1 MLESASRRSH
11 HEDPDCKHNWE
22 RGNGVSSGSLH
33 GASLLMTRLILTR
46 LLTLIPLMFL
56 VTSIVFF
63 MVRFVPG
70 DPARIMVG
78 GQRISEENL
87 ANIRAAYRLD
97 QPLLTQYRL
106 WVGDLL
112 QGNLGRS
119 YRQRTEVTTLI
130 VERLPLTAKL
140 AGFSFLLALVI
151 ALPLGVLAAVH
162 RNSWIDVGATMFAV
176 VVASSPVFFTG
187 ILLILVFA
195 YQLNWLPA
203 LGAGDGGWDTVLHLF
218 LPSLTLGLS
227 LAAITTRITRS
238 SMVEALTQDYIET
251 ARAKGLPARAVI
263 LKHALRNALVP
274 VVTVFGLL
282 FGFLIVGTVLV
293 EHTFGLGGLGSLL
306 IDAVQVRDYP
316 VVQGATVFIAGLF
329 IVINLVVDVLYAVI
343 DPRVRY

>member
-1 MLESASRRSH
+1 M
-11 HEDPDCKHNWE
+11 
-22 RGNGVSSGSLH
+22 V
-33 GASLLMTRLILTR
+33 RLILTR

-56 VTSIVFF
+56 VTTIVFF

-78 GQRISEENL
+78 GQRISEQNL

-97 QPLLTQYRL
+97 QPLFTQYRL
-106 WVGDLL
+106 WVADLL

-119 YRQRTEVTTLI
+119 YRQRTAVTTLI
-130 VERLPLTAKL
+130 AERLPLTAKL
-140 AGFSFLLALVI
+140 SGFSFLLALIV
-151 ALPLGVLAAVH
+151 ALPLGILAAVH
-162 RNSWIDVGATMFAV
+162 RNTWIDVAATMFAV
-176 VVASSPVFFTG
+176 LVASSPVFFTG
-187 ILLILVFA
+187 ILLILIFS
-195 YQLNWLPA
+195 YRLGWLPA
-203 LGAGDGGWDTVLHLF
+203 LGAGDGGLDTIRHLF

-251 ARAKGLPARAVI
+251 ARAKGLPARTVI
-263 LKHALRNALVP
+263 LKHAFRNALVP

-316 VVQGATVFIAGLF
+316 VVQGATVFIAALF
-329 IVINLVVDVLYAVI
+329 ILINLVVDVLYAII
-343 DPRVRY
+343 DPRVRVGGKG

>member
-1 MLESASRRSH
+1 MA
-11 HEDPDCKHNWE
+11 
-22 RGNGVSSGSLH
+22 
-33 GASLLMTRLILTR
+33 RLIVTR

-56 VTSIVFF
+56 ITSVVFF

-78 GQRISEENL
+78 GQRISEQNL

-106 WVGDLL
+106 WLGDILS
-112 QGNLGRS
+112 GNLGRS

-140 AGFSFLLALVI
+140 AGFSFALSMLISV
-151 ALPLGVLAAVH
+151 PLGIVAAVR
-162 RNSWIDVGATMFAV
+162 RNSWVDVAATIFAV
-176 VVASSPVFFTG
+176 LVASSPVFFTG
-187 ILLILVFA
+187 ILLILLFSFR
-195 YQLNWLPA
+195 LGWFPA
-203 LGAGDGGWDTVLHLF
+203 LGAGDGGLDELHHLF

-227 LAAITTRITRS
+227 LAAIATRITRS

-263 LKHALRNALVP
+263 LKHAFRNALVP
-274 VVTVFGLL
+274 IVTVFGLL

-329 IVINLVVDVLYAVI
+329 ILTNLVVDILYGLI
-343 DPRVRY
+343 DPRVRYGGKG

>member
-1 MLESASRRSH
+1 MA
-11 HEDPDCKHNWE
+11 
-22 RGNGVSSGSLH
+22 
-33 GASLLMTRLILTR
+33 RLVLTR
-46 LLTLIPLMFL
+46 LLTLLPLMFL
-56 VTSIVFF
+56 ITSIVFF

-78 GQRISEENL
+78 GQRISEQNL
-87 ANIRAAYRLD
+87 ANIRTAYRLD

-112 QGNLGRS
+112 TGNLGRS

-130 VERLPLTAKL
+130 LERLPLTAKL
-140 AGFSFLLALVI
+140 SGFAFLFSLLI
-151 ALPLGVLAAVH
+151 ALPLGVLAAVY
-162 RNSWIDVGATMFAV
+162 RNTWIDVAATVFAV
-176 VVASSPVFFTG
+176 LVASSPVFFTG
-187 ILLILVFA
+187 ILLLLLFSFK
-195 YQLNWLPA
+195 LGWLPA
-203 LGAGDGGWDTVLHLF
+203 LGSGDGGWDEVKHLL

-251 ARAKGLPARAVI
+251 ARAKGLPTRVVI
-263 LKHALRNALVP
+263 LKHAFRNALVP
-274 VVTVFGLL
+274 IITVSGLL

-316 VVQGATVFIAGLF
+316 VVQGATVFIAAIF
-329 IVINLVVDVLYAVI
+329 ILINLVVDVLYGII
-343 DPRVRY
+343 DPRVRYGGKG

>member
-1 MLESASRRSH
+1 
-11 HEDPDCKHNWE
+11 
-22 RGNGVSSGSLH
+22 
-33 GASLLMTRLILTR
+33 MTRMIVTR
-46 LLTLIPLMFL
+46 LLTLIPLMF
-56 VTSIVFF
+56 VITSIVFF

-70 DPARIMVG
+70 DPAKIMVG
-78 GQRISEENL
+78 GQRISEKNL
-87 ANIRAAYRLD
+87 ANIRTAYRLD
-97 QPLLTQYRL
+97 QPLLTQYQL

-112 QGNLGRS
+112 TGNLGRS
-119 YRQRTEVTTLI
+119 YRQRTDVTQLI

-140 AGFSFLLALVI
+140 AGFSFLLSLVI
-151 ALPLGVLAAVH
+151 AVPLGVLAAVY
-162 RNSWIDVGATMFAV
+162 RNTWVDVSATVFAV

-187 ILLILVFA
+187 ILLLLLFSFR
-195 YQLNWLPA
+195 LGWLPA
-203 LGAGDGGWDTVLHLF
+203 LGAGEGGWDEVLHLL

-251 ARAKGLPARAVI
+251 ARAKGLPTRTVI

-274 VVTVFGLL
+274 IITVSGLL

-316 VVQGATVFIAGLF
+316 VVQGATVFIAATF
-329 IVINLVVDVLYAVI
+329 IIINLLVDVLYGII
-343 DPRVRY
+343 DPRVRYAGRA

>member
-1 MLESASRRSH
+1 
-11 HEDPDCKHNWE
+11 
-22 RGNGVSSGSLH
+22 
-33 GASLLMTRLILTR
+33 MTRLILTR
-46 LLTLIPLMFL
+46 LLTLVPLMF
-56 VTSIVFF
+56 VITSIVFF

-78 GQRISEENL
+78 GQRVSEENL
-87 ANIRAAYRLD
+87 ENIRKAYRLD

-130 VERLPLTAKL
+130 VERLPLSAKL
-140 AGFSFLLALVI
+140 SGFSFLLALVI
-151 ALPLGVLAAVH
+151 ALPLGILAAVH
-162 RNSWIDVGATMFAV
+162 RNSWVDVAATIFAV
-176 VVASSPVFFTG
+176 LVASSPVFFTG
-187 ILLILVFA
+187 ILLILLFS
-195 YQLNWLPA
+195 YQLGWFPA
-203 LGAGDGGWDTVLHLF
+203 LGAGDNGLDQVRHLF

-251 ARAKGLPARAVI
+251 ARAKGLPARSVI

-329 IVINLVVDVLYAVI
+329 ILINLLVDVLYSII
-343 DPRVRY
+343 DPRVRFGGRA

>member
-1 MLESASRRSH
+1 MA
-11 HEDPDCKHNWE
+11 
-22 RGNGVSSGSLH
+22 
-33 GASLLMTRLILTR
+33 RLILTR
-46 LLTLIPLMFL
+46 LLTLVPLMF
-56 VTSIVFF
+56 VITSIVFF

-78 GQRISEENL
+78 GQRVSQENL
-87 ANIRAAYRLD
+87 ENIRKAYRLD

-130 VERLPLTAKL
+130 VERLPLSAKL
-140 AGFSFLLALVI
+140 SGFSFLLALVI
-151 ALPLGVLAAVH
+151 ALPLGILAAVH
-162 RNSWIDVGATMFAV
+162 RNSWVDVAATIFAV

-187 ILLILVFA
+187 ILFILLFS
-195 YQLNWLPA
+195 YQLGWFPA
-203 LGAGDGGWDTVLHLF
+203 LGAGDGGLDQVRHLF

-251 ARAKGLPARAVI
+251 ARAKGLPARSVI

-329 IVINLVVDVLYAVI
+329 ILINLLVDVLYSVI
-343 DPRVRY
+343 DPRVRFGGRA

>member
-1 MLESASRRSH
+1 MI
-11 HEDPDCKHNWE
+11 
-22 RGNGVSSGSLH
+22 V
-33 GASLLMTRLILTR
+33 TR
-46 LLTLIPLMFL
+46 LLTLIPLMF
-56 VTSIVFF
+56 VITSIVFF

-70 DPARIMVG
+70 DPAKIMVG
-78 GQRISEENL
+78 GQRISEKNL
-87 ANIRAAYRLD
+87 ANIRTAYRLD

-112 QGNLGRS
+112 TGNLGRS
-119 YRQRTEVTTLI
+119 YRQRTDVTQLI

-140 AGFSFLLALVI
+140 AGFSFLLSLII
-151 ALPLGVLAAVH
+151 AVPLGVMAAVY
-162 RNSWIDVGATMFAV
+162 RNTWIDVSATVFAV

-187 ILLILVFA
+187 ILLLLLFSFR
-195 YQLNWLPA
+195 LGWLPA
-203 LGAGDGGWDTVLHLF
+203 LGAGEGGWDEVLHLL

-251 ARAKGLPARAVI
+251 ARAKGLPTRTVI

-274 VVTVFGLL
+274 IITVSGLL

-316 VVQGATVFIAGLF
+316 VVQGATVFIAATF
-329 IVINLVVDVLYAVI
+329 ILINLLVDVLYGII
-343 DPRVRY
+343 DPRVRYAGRA